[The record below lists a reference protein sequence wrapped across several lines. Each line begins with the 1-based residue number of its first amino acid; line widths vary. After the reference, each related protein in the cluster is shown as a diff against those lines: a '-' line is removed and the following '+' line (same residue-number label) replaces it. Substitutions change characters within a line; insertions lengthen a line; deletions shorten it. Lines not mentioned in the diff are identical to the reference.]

1 MRSFLLL
8 LLLISYSIL
17 SCTSYKE
24 TGYLTVESLQDGVF
38 DIYKISSSSTILFT
52 AETNGSYNQKI
63 TLPVGHYL
71 LLGDC
76 SHDTVIIKPDHHSI
90 KRVHTVSFI
99 PPTEVSS
106 SDLFS
111 IQCSRYEKT
120 HFRQTLSN
128 RFSINLF
135 AGNHQLL
142 VGMVP
147 FSISIDPDQK
157 TSEKR
162 EYNLSAIK
170 VEIPENVSNS
180 SPEYKTLS
188 DESSYFLSSRLD
200 MISVTI
206 GQKFGHWTFLLPGD
220 FNLELNGTLKTLHLK
235 EKEALTINPSFIKI
249 QPVIPLDLEQF
260 RIIQGS
266 SPLVEVNDGHWINL
280 DETYPVLPGQLS
292 LKLDNSFTA
301 ITVTTE
307 QNELLVKK
315 VNSIQ
320 INSDCNL
327 WDWNC
332 LGNRNIYLYEK
343 DSPSYFA
350 RSVTDM
356 PTLYFQDSVYVEIE
370 GSKGI
375 KTPVGDKHII
385 NLGRLILKTRYEHI
399 PNLITDL
406 VRIEGGDK
414 ERTSDLQSSELSI
427 PMLPGSYH
435 LARYN
440 SIKGSDDRKKS
451 SIPFKILPFNDTELE
466 YTVMVSEK
474 QLHSIQQ
481 HEQSRISSKDNML
494 YSRMR
499 KSYLNSW
506 PLRTY

>member
-1 MRSFLLL
+1 MRLYFLFLFL
-8 LLLISYSIL
+8 TSLVL

-24 TGYLTVESLQDGVF
+24 YGYLTVESLEDGVF
-38 DIYKISSSSTILFT
+38 DIYKISSRSTVLFT
-52 AETNGSYNQKI
+52 AETNGSYNKKI
-63 TLPVGHYL
+63 TLETGHYL

-76 SHDTVIIKPDHHSI
+76 SYDTVIIKPDHHSV
-90 KRVHTVSFI
+90 KTVHTVSFI
-99 PPTEVSS
+99 PPTAVSQD
-106 SDLFS
+106 DLFS

-120 HFRQTLSN
+120 HFRQTLHN
-128 RFSINLF
+128 KFSINLF
-135 AGNHQLL
+135 PGNHQLL

-147 FSISIDPDQK
+147 FSVKLDPDSKQP
-157 TSEKR
+157 EKK
-162 EYNLSAIK
+162 EFNLSAIK
-170 VEIPENVSNS
+170 VEIPDQIVGS
-180 SPEYKTLS
+180 SPEYEKLS
-188 DESSYFLSSRLD
+188 HESSYFLSSVLD

-220 FNLELNGTLKTLHLK
+220 FNLELSGTQKKLQLK
-235 EKEALTINPSFIKI
+235 EKQALVINPAFIKV
-249 QPVIPLDLEQF
+249 QPILPSDSEQF
-260 RIIQGS
+260 RITKGS
-266 SPLVEVNDGHWINL
+266 SPLVEINDGHWINL
-280 DETYPVLPGQLS
+280 NETYPVLPGPLS
-292 LKLDNSFTA
+292 LKLDNSLVAVPVDTQ
-301 ITVTTE
+301 
-307 QNELLVKK
+307 QNELMVKK

-350 RSVTDM
+350 KSVTDT
-356 PTLYFQDSVYVEIE
+356 PTLYFQNSVYVEIE

-375 KTPVGDKHII
+375 KFPVGNEHII

-406 VRIEGGDK
+406 VRIEGTGKD
-414 ERTSDLQSSELSI
+414 RTSDLQSGELSI

-435 LARYN
+435 LVRYN

-451 SIPFKILPFNDTELE
+451 VVPFKILPLTDTELE

-474 QLHSIQQ
+474 QLHNIQQ
-481 HEQSRISSKDNML
+481 HELSRITNKDNML

-506 PLRTY
+506 PLKTY